1 MPLDVD
7 CCLPWD
13 IYFEHKP
20 SHATDISSCEED
32 NNLLCP
38 LDSLGLYSNRVID
51 SLVPRLRLW
60 ENSSGTRLG
69 Q

>member
-20 SHATDISSCEED
+20 SHATDIRIAKRITICYALWTVWGCIPIGSLIVSF
-32 NNLLCP
+32 
-38 LDSLGLYSNRVID
+38 LDSVCGKIV
-51 SLVPRLRLW
+51 W
-60 ENSSGTRLG
+60 ERD
-69 Q
+69 